1 MYKQAS
7 GERAH
12 ILSQRIL
19 DIPETLYQRRSLEA
33 SLHLFHSPGQKIKFS
48 QAEGASPSAL
58 SRLRRLGLTD
68 HC

>member
-1 MYKQAS
+1 MYKQVS

-33 SLHLFHSPGQKIKFS
+33 SLHLFHSPGQK
-48 QAEGASPSAL
+48 
-58 SRLRRLGLTD
+58 
-68 HC
+68 